1 MTREASLLVTGGI
14 PLIACATVAAIAWAI
29 HTLPEDGPL
38 RARRFVLAAATWF
51 AVALALGAS
60 GVLKSSALPP
70 RMLLVMLP
78 MLLLPVLLAF
88 SNVGTALV
96 RRVPVAALVGFH
108 AFRLP
113 LELVM
118 HRAASEGVMPPQM
131 TFTGLNFDI
140 ATGVSAVMVATLAA
154 KGLASRR
161 LIAAFNLL
169 GTALLVVIGVVA
181 VASLPAFQAFGSDP
195 ALVNTWVTA
204 APFVLLPAGLVAS
217 ALFGHLLL
225 WRWLSQYSAK
235 GAAAGPFVSERQG
248 AVDPN

>member
-29 HTLPEDGPL
+29 HTLPEDGPR

-51 AVALALGAS
+51 AVALALAER
-60 GVLKSSALPP
+60 GVLQNPAFPP

-88 SNVGTALV
+88 SSVGTALV
-96 RRVPVAALVGFH
+96 RHVPVAALVGFH

-118 HRAASEGVMPPQM
+118 HRAASDGVMPPQM

-140 ATGVSAVMVATLAA
+140 ATGVSAVLVGTLAA

-169 GTALLVVIGVVA
+169 GTALLAVIGVVA

-195 ALVNTWVTA
+195 ALVNTWVTE

-225 WRWLSQYSAK
+225 FRWLSQHSAK

-248 AVDPN
+248 VADPN